1 MIVGKS
7 DMQLGVRRQTL
18 SLISVSWSLILL
30 CLQIY
35 LNFSSRVPVMP
46 RGREESSTHSTASQ
60 HFNSAGN
67 HSPPSRPLL
76 LHHEVFLEGTEPFRV
91 QRVWGPDPT
100 MCVCL
105 IKCLWPS
112 TAPTPPSPTA
122 TTLVSAAPRTANNL
136 LHKRTTQKAFQSNCH
151 SCCLLTT
158 GRTVGL
164 MSSFLEKN
172 CLGTQEGGTYST
184 DENIITLLPFFCL
197 ISPFPCPTHFINVFL
212 LWLFVFFCTPHTLYM
227 TVSF

>member
-1 MIVGKS
+1 
-7 DMQLGVRRQTL
+7 
-18 SLISVSWSLILL
+18 
-30 CLQIY
+30 
-35 LNFSSRVPVMP
+35 MP
-46 RGREESSTHSTASQ
+46 RGWEESRGREESSTHSTASQ
-60 HFNSAGN
+60 PLDSAGN
-67 HSPPSRPLL
+67 NSPPSRPLL
-76 LHHEVFLEGTEPFRV
+76 LRHEVFLEGTEPFRV

-112 TAPTPPSPTA
+112 TAPPPPSPTA
-122 TTLVSAAPRTANNL
+122 TATLVSAAPRTANNL

-164 MSSFLEKN
+164 MSSFWEKN
-172 CLGTQEGGTYST
+172 CFGTQEGGTYST
-184 DENIITLLPFFCL
+184 DENIITLLPFFFWFEFSVSL
-197 ISPFPCPTHFINVFL
+197 SHTFYQGVFAL
-212 LWLFVFFCTPHTLYM
+212 VVFVFVFVFFFCTPNTLYM